1 MLEVSGLSKEFTG
14 SAGVRRVLDKVSFTI
29 RRGEVVSISGK
40 SGEGK
45 STIARILCG
54 TIMPEE
60 GELLFMGESLFDGK
74 GRYQR
79 KSGRDIQLIF
89 QQPYEA
95 LDPRQRVMDAV
106 AEPLMCASGARV
118 HRRAAKKGEAYA
130 QAEKLLGQV
139 RLESALYR
147 RYPSQLSG
155 GQAQRVVIA
164 RALTRNP
171 RLLIADEA
179 TSMLDI
185 PVQAQIIG
193 IFRQLVQ
200 DKGISVLFI
209 SHDQALVRAFA
220 ERGYI
225 LNKGTL
231 SPLF

>member
-1 MLEVSGLSKEFTG
+1 
-14 SAGVRRVLDKVSFTI
+14 
-29 RRGEVVSISGK
+29 VVSISGK

-54 TIMPEE
+54 TVMPGE
-60 GELLFMGESLFDGK
+60 GKILFMGKSLFDGK

-79 KSGRDIQLIF
+79 KAGRDIQLVF

-95 LDPRQRVMDAV
+95 LDPRQRVIDAV
-106 AEPLMCASGARV
+106 AEPLLI
-118 HRRAAKKGEAYA
+118 HRRRAKKGEAYA
-130 QAEKLLGQV
+130 EAEKLLGQV

-164 RALTRNP
+164 RALTMNP

-193 IFRQLVQ
+193 IFRRMVQ

-209 SHDQALVRAFA
+209 SHDQTLVRAFA

-225 LNKGTL
+225 LNGGTL